1 MNEVNVDVKGLP
13 ELKRKLGAAGPQ
25 LAARIMRAG
34 LTKGIEIIAQAVL
47 ASTPVRTGE
56 LRENLVVAVDVA
68 PSGTSGIARVGFG
81 KEGYIARFL
90 EYGHRKVV
98 RKGES
103 QEVVGF
109 VPANPFM
116 RRAYESSKE
125 QAREAIIE
133 TLHSEVKDI
142 Q

>member
-1 MNEVNVDVKGLP
+1 MNEVHVDVKGLP
-13 ELKRKLGAAGPQ
+13 ELKRKLEAAGPQ
-25 LAARIMRAG
+25 LAARMMRAG
-34 LTKGIEIIAQAVL
+34 LSKGIEIIAQAVL
-47 ASTPVRTGE
+47 ANTPYRTGE
-56 LRENLVVAVDVA
+56 LQQNLVVAVDVA
-68 PSGTSGIARVGFG
+68 PSGTSGVARVGFG
-81 KEGYIARFL
+81 KQGYIARFL

-125 QAREAIIE
+125 QAREAVIE
-133 TLHSEVKDI
+133 AIRAELKDI
-142 Q
+142 R